1 MSKTIRSIQPQKEK
15 KRRFHPEKS
24 KREIPNYKL
33 RDGIVEMDPNEKYY
47 LKDNL

>member
-15 KRRFHPEKS
+15 KKRFYSKKS

-33 RDGIVEMDPNEKYY
+33 REGIVEMDANEKYY